1 MKEEEKQSDEK
12 IGEYI
17 KGAVRELFCEDLLSS
32 ELIKQLEDKEFCRE
46 TFEIDYPVLVKGKRA
61 PIENG
66 GGSHYYEE
74 PLFDNFFIYNDWSET
89 ARTRFDSWVDSI
101 VKKYPFPKQEI
112 KVFVGYSWHKGVSV
126 SKDIFWSTMR
136 EMLSKIRKSV
146 QERYSKYNIRISVYR
161 LRASH
166 GEFVFDGVLNR
177 IKEADFLI
185 FDVADVSSFFAKK
198 KDGFKF
204 VGRFTSHKSLI
215 YDGFNANVLFEL
227 GMAFAL
233 RKKVFVF
240 CPKCLEGKL
249 PSDLNNFMWCF
260 YNIKR
265 EKLSSSKK
273 ESKKYTYTRELLDNI
288 GFVNKFRGTL
298 LLRANELLENLKK

>member
-1 MKEEEKQSDEK
+1 MKEEKQQSGEK

-17 KGAVRELFCEDLLSS
+17 KNAMRELFYQDMLPAEVV
-32 ELIKQLEDKEFCRE
+32 KQLESKDFCRE
-46 TFEIDYPVLVKGKRA
+46 TFRIDSPVLVDEKTLTADKGG
-61 PIENG
+61 N
-66 GGSHYYEE
+66 SQYSEE
-74 PLFDNFFIYNDWSET
+74 PLFDNFFIYNEWSET
-89 ARTRFDSWVDSI
+89 ARELFDNWVDSVI
-101 VKKYPFPKQEI
+101 LKYPLPKQEI

-126 SKDIFWSTMR
+126 SKDIFWATMQQR
-136 EMLSKIRKSV
+136 LSKIRESV
-146 QERYSKYNIRISVYR
+146 QGRYSKYNIRISVYR

-185 FDVADVSSFFAKK
+185 FDVADVSSLFAKK

-204 VGRFTSHKSLI
+204 VGKFPNHNLE

-233 RKKVFVF
+233 RKKIFVF
-240 CPKCLEGKL
+240 CPKCLDGKL
-249 PSDLNNFMWCF
+249 PSDLNNFMWSF

-265 EKLSSSKK
+265 K
-273 ESKKYTYTRELLDNI
+273 ELPSAKNGSKKYTYTRELLDNI
-288 GFVNKFRGTL
+288 GFVNKFRGAL

>member
-1 MKEEEKQSDEK
+1 MKEEKQSNAK
-12 IGEYI
+12 IVEYI
-17 KGAVRELFCEDLLSS
+17 TCTMRELFCDGFLSS
-32 ELIKQLEDKEFCRE
+32 ELVALLESKDFCRE
-46 TFEIDYPVLVKGKRA
+46 TFGIDCPAIVKGK
-61 PIENG
+61 PLPVDKNG
-66 GGSHYYEE
+66 NSHYYKE
-74 PLFDNFFIYNDWSET
+74 PLFDNFFIYNEWSET
-89 ARTRFDSWVDSI
+89 ARELFDNWVDSVI
-101 VKKYPFPKQEI
+101 LKYPLPKQEI

-126 SKDIFWSTMR
+126 SKDIFWATMQQR
-136 EMLSKIRKSV
+136 LSKIRESV
-146 QERYSKYNIRISVYR
+146 QGRYSKYNIRISVYR

-185 FDVADVSSFFAKK
+185 FDVADVSSLFAKK

-204 VGRFTSHKSLI
+204 VGKFPNHNLE

-233 RKKVFVF
+233 RKKIFVF
-240 CPKCLEGKL
+240 CPKCLDGKL
-249 PSDLNNFMWCF
+249 PSDLNNFMWSF

-265 EKLSSSKK
+265 K
-273 ESKKYTYTRELLDNI
+273 ELPSAKNGSKKYTYTRELLDNI
-288 GFVNKFRGTL
+288 GFVNKFRGAL